1 MDSRYVLIGVGV
13 VAVAAAFGGGYY
25 LSHSGNPPP
34 PAPIAQTQAPAQ
46 VAETP
51 APAATVGTP
60 QTPAPSAPA
69 KTTAHSADYAS
80 GETEYAAPPPPPP
93 PREIYRDRPSPFE
106 GHFTTFPMR
115 HSGRGTID
123 SPLTWTA
130 QTEWAHGREAD
141 LRISIL
147 VPEPSP
153 NDRGT
158 FWREW
163 GRGDRGDLIPEL
175 TRGTPVIVTGS
186 ISVIVAVD
194 PDFLDLEVPAVL
206 FVSGRDGQR
215 IYRSNDVA
223 PARGEAWDSRG
234 ARWIFEPDAD
244 FYRMLRNGADVAL
257 AVPTRDARHQI
268 RIPFATDDF
277 PFSARQFEHVLVM
290 RLNDIAS
297 GWDRARP
304 GRPYPLPPAPVQP
317 VRPPIAPPAAQMT
330 QTVPPVHPH
339 GPGAGRPIPPQPQPV
354 TPGHAPVVPPAA
366 QMAHTVQPVPSHGP
380 GAVKPNPLQP
390 VAPGHTPV
398 VPPAG
403 QMAHTVQPVPSHG
416 PGAVKPNPP
425 TSVAVVPGRPPV
437 AQPATTPAIPAR
449 DAARAAMISAY
460 RPPVDDCGAQ
470 PPYPTSN
477 PTDYAGYAPPKI
489 ASARIVLG
497 KVTVW
502 MNCRTRWIANYG
514 GGISTLERGVAD
526 PGQQPLPALQ
536 AAKGG
541 PAIVVAYQKARLD
554 FADQQ
559 KVYSGHMAA
568 FTQAASKP
576 AAPTATPQPA
586 KVPAAKTPVGQPAG
600 NHGKPLG
607 AGGQTP

>member
-1 MDSRYVLIGVGV
+1 MDSRYVLIGAGV

-51 APAATVGTP
+51 APVATVGTP

-93 PREIYRDRPSPFE
+93 PRQIYRDRPSPFE

-153 NDRGT
+153 NDHGT

-186 ISVIVAVD
+186 VSVIVAVD
-194 PDFLDLEVPAVL
+194 PDFLDLEAPAVL

-223 PARGEAWDSRG
+223 PARGESWDSRG

-244 FYRMLRNGADVAL
+244 FYRMLRNGANVAL

-277 PFSARQFEHVLVM
+277 PFSARQFEHMLVM
-290 RLNDIAS
+290 RLSAIAS
-297 GWDRARP
+297 GWDRARRP
-304 GRPYPLPPAPVQP
+304 GRPNPLPPAPVQP
-317 VRPPIAPPAAQMT
+317 VRPPIAPPPAQMT
-330 QTVPPVHPH
+330 QTMQPVHPR
-339 GPGAGRPIPPQPQPV
+339 GPGAGRPIPVQPV
-354 TPGHAPVVPPAA
+354 VPGHAPVVVPPAA

-380 GAVKPNPLQP
+380 GAVKP
-390 VAPGHTPV
+390 
-398 VPPAG
+398 
-403 QMAHTVQPVPSHG
+403 
-416 PGAVKPNPP
+416 KPP
-425 TSVAVVPGRPPV
+425 TSLAVVPGRPPI
-437 AQPATTPAIPAR
+437 AQPATTPVIPAR

-460 RPPVDDCGAQ
+460 RPPVDDCGVQ

-489 ASARIVLG
+489 ASARIGLG

-514 GGISTLERGVAD
+514 SGISTLESHVAD

-541 PAIVVAYQKARLD
+541 PAIVAAYQKARLD
-554 FADQQ
+554 FTAQQ

-568 FTQAASKP
+568 FTTAASKP

-600 NHGKPLG
+600 NHGKPPG